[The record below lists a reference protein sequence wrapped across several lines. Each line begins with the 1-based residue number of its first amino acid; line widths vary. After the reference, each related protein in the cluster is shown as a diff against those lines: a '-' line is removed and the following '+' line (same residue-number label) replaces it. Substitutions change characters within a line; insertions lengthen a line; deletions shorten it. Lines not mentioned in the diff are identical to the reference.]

1 VDDTTHSAI
10 ATRIL
15 APARRERL
23 VSRRPV
29 AILGATGMVGRRL
42 AGLLSD
48 HPQFEPALLVG
59 SPSSEAES
67 FESVWNA
74 KEQAVRDHYGAF
86 WKPEPFPEALRGKRV
101 GRFEDILRS
110 DIEVVFSSVPE
121 RAGPLEAKLVESGRT
136 VFSNSPFAR
145 FDEGVPVIV
154 PEANAS
160 SFDRKSRLVKN
171 PNCVTSGLVIVL
183 TPLRERYGLASVSV
197 TTYQSL
203 SGRGDALYDAS
214 LVVNNV
220 YSLHGSEERTEH
232 YIRGEVKKV
241 LGTSVPI
248 SVACYRVDTQE
259 GHLVDVRIRTVEPI
273 GSREEAVRLFEEFSP
288 LRSLGLRSAPPSP
301 IVVMTERGRPRPRQ
315 DAWHCGGMAVAVGN
329 VATDD
334 EVHDLRLTY
343 VVNNLVRGAAG
354 GALLNAELWLHRQ
367 SAR

>member
-1 VDDTTHSAI
+1 MK
-10 ATRIL
+10 
-15 APARRERL
+15 RRR
-23 VSRRPV
+23 V

-42 AGLLSD
+42 AGLLAD

-59 SPSSEAES
+59 SPNSESAT
-67 FESVWNA
+67 FESVWSA
-74 KEQAVRDHYGAF
+74 KEQAVRAHYGTF
-86 WKPEPFPEALRGKRV
+86 WQPEPFPEALRGTKM
-101 GRFEDILRS
+101 GRFDDILSS

-121 RAGPLEAKLVESGRT
+121 RAGALEAKLVESGRT

-154 PEANAS
+154 PEANANVLEA
-160 SFDRKSRLVKN
+160 RHRLVKN

-183 TPLRERYGLASVSV
+183 TPLRQRYGLKSVAV

-214 LVVNNV
+214 FVVNNV
-220 YSLHGSEERTEH
+220 YSLHGSEERTEQ

-241 LGTSVPI
+241 LAMPVPM

-273 GSREEAVRLFEEFSP
+273 GSREEVVRLFEDFSP
-288 LRSLGLRSAPPSP
+288 LKSLGLRSAPASP
-301 IVVMTERGRPRPRQ
+301 IVVLNEVGRPRPRQ
-315 DAWHCGGMAVAVGN
+315 DAWHGAGMSIAVGN
-329 VATDD
+329 VSTED

-354 GALLNAELWLHRQ
+354 GAVLNAELWQHHR
-367 SAR
+367 S